1 MRDLINITRK
11 MDAKDAKQYN
21 ERSSFKGWFCTWP
34 QCPVTKEDA
43 LTILNTNGLPQIV
56 EYVIAEEKHE
66 NGDPH
71 LHGFLKFGKKVRFG
85 QIMKKLD
92 LLEYHGNYQPAKS
105 WKAVEAYCKKDGNY
119 ISNINLENAKKKQSK
134 MKKEDLLKDIDQVL
148 DEGLITPMQVASFYK
163 NSQIYKM
170 LQQKRERMP
179 EKLPPKQRHLWFY
192 GGSNTGKTYKLR
204 EMMKQ
209 TGEEKWFQIPTNND
223 WIGYNGEKYLYM
235 DEFKGQLSIQQLNN
249 ICDGNYKVNVKGGS
263 TWIGWECQVVICS
276 NYSIKDCYNKCED
289 NILETLYNR
298 FVEKELLIKYH

>member
-1 MRDLINITRK
+1 MRVLINITRK
-11 MDAKDAKQYN
+11 MDSRDSKAQKRIKA
-21 ERSSFKGWFCTWP
+21 KGWFVTWP
-34 QCPVTKEDA
+34 KCPIGKEMC
-43 LTILNTNGLPQIV
+43 LNELQAKYSVV
-56 EYVIAEEKHE
+56 EYVVCEEEHE
-66 NGDPH
+66 DETKH
-71 LHGFLKFGKKVRFG
+71 LHAFLKMDKKIYFKPDMFDVCG
-85 QIMKKLD
+85 
-92 LLEYHGNYQPAKS
+92 YHGNYQVAKS
-105 WKAVEAYCKKDGNY
+105 WRAVINYVKKDGNY
-119 ISNINLENAKKKQSK
+119 ISNINLDNAQKKQSK
-134 MKKEDLLKDIDQVL
+134 MKKEDLLKDVDQVL

-170 LQQKRERMP
+170 LQQKRQRMP
-179 EKLPPKQRHLWFY
+179 DKLPEKKRHLWFF

-209 TGEEKWFQIPTNND
+209 TGEDNWFQIPTNND

-263 TWIGWECQVVICS
+263 TWIGWECQVIICS